1 MIGPVADTGALFLI
15 AVGPFVG
22 SFIVTLA
29 IRWPEGPS
37 ILTGRSVCRS
47 CTARL
52 AWFDLIPVLS
62 WIVRRGCCGSCAAP
76 IGPIY
81 PLTELVALAIGI
93 WAATQF
99 GGKDLLLV
107 CLLGWTLL
115 ALAVID
121 LRTMLLPDLLTLPV
135 LGLGLFVAAADGQLS
150 ESLIGAALGF
160 AVFALIAAV
169 YRRWRGRDGLGLG
182 DAKLLGAA
190 GAWVGWTGL
199 PSIVLIASLAALVV
213 AMPMVIRVAGR
224 RDQREIAFGP
234 YLAGATWITVLYGP
248 LVVA

>member
-1 MIGPVADTGALFLI
+1 MADTGTLFLI
-15 AVGPFVG
+15 VVGPFVG

-29 IRWPEGPS
+29 NRWTEGPS
-37 ILTGRSVCRS
+37 ILTGRSACRS

-76 IGPIY
+76 IGPMY
-81 PLTELVALAIGI
+81 PLTELAALAIGI

-99 GGKDLLLV
+99 GRVDLFLA

-121 LRTMLLPDLLTLPV
+121 LHTMLLPDILTLPV
-135 LGLGLFVAAADGQLS
+135 LVLGLFVATADGRLA

-160 AVFALIAAV
+160 AVFALIATV
-169 YRRWRGRDGLGLG
+169 YRRWRRRDGGG
-182 DAKLLGAA
+182 
-190 GAWVGWTGL
+190 
-199 PSIVLIASLAALVV
+199 
-213 AMPMVIRVAGR
+213 
-224 RDQREIAFGP
+224 
-234 YLAGATWITVLYGP
+234 
-248 LVVA
+248 

>member
-1 MIGPVADTGALFLI
+1 MTALMADAGVLFLI
-15 AVGPFVG
+15 AAGPFVG
-22 SFIVTLA
+22 SFIATLA
-29 IRWPEGPS
+29 IRWPEGSS
-37 ILTGRSVCRS
+37 ILTGRSACRS

-62 WIVRRGCCGSCAAP
+62 WIARRGRCGSCAAP
-76 IGPIY
+76 IGPLY
-81 PLTELVALAIGI
+81 PITELAALGIAI
-93 WAATQF
+93 WAASQF
-99 GGKDLLLV
+99 GGQDLLFA

-121 LRTMLLPDLLTLPV
+121 LRTMMLPDILTV
-135 LGLGLFVAAADGQLS
+135 LVLAVGLFVAGTDGRLA

-160 AVFALIAAV
+160 AVFALIATM
-169 YRRWRGRDGLGLG
+169 YRRWRGHDGLGLG

-213 AMPMVIRVAGR
+213 AVPMAIRVAGR
-224 RDQREIAFGP
+224 GVQREIAFGP